1 MDKIRIVERLLEEL
15 DKFCLDLKLKLD
27 SANSF
32 NREYNMILDMHK
44 TLDNSKI
51 DFVNTY
57 CNLSSDNREI
67 FDALIEKICGDHE
80 VSAKIVRQIIN
91 LYYLHKGDLIDKKES
106 EPQQLKAED
115 TLDNFNELIEKYLSE
130 NTMIPNDEMT
140 LDEELLNEA
149 MRIGIVFSE
158 KTQDSIIDDFA
169 SLDHVLK
176 NLDLTEDE
184 ALNLLLLINEN
195 NIRFYDEIIR
205 ERQMQIY
212 EEIERNKADAIDE
225 FDVIAPIDIIKAEDL
240 EEIEKLLRDKKVI
253 EKIVRI
259 INDDY
264 KFMIKIDGSSKEDRE
279 VVETS
284 ISLAKNDLI
293 ERVVDEK
300 VSPYEALERFYADN
314 DHSKEQQAKLLHEIL
329 DDTEYRKYKEEEKEK
344 LLNDGRKFYDK
355 NQSLILNISTSER
368 ELINQYMISLYR
380 DKNQR
385 LLLYKSRSYGNNYQ
399 KIIAEATYE
408 LKVLGK
414 LLDSIDKSSSEYQ
427 ELEAK
432 VCSRISDILECVSKL
447 IDEKDDSK
455 KPPIDNEEKTGTNV
469 YLERNNN
476 RTMFEDDVKPDD
488 TNKGIS
494 KVYYK
499 DLETLLESI
508 RNRSDSSQY
517 ILPVLDNYKN
527 LKKVGAL
534 LAKTSRVEILFIPV
548 GKNDSIIIGA
558 TIEEGR
564 SFSLRDQ
571 DERVGRYMNE
581 INDLKRRLK
590 DDDER
595 TSIIEKSKK
604 VEKRI
609 LSSLTD
615 DKKKS
620 LDVMLNDET
629 ETDNNNISNKSQFGV

>member
-1 MDKIRIVERLLEEL
+1 MDKIRIIERLLEEL

-115 TLDNFNELIEKYLSE
+115 TIDNFNELIEKYISE
-130 NTMIPNDEMT
+130 NTMIPNDEIT

-158 KTQDSIIDDFA
+158 KTQDSIIDDFV

-314 DHSKEQQAKLLHEIL
+314 DHSKEQQLILLHEIL
-329 DDTEYRKYKEEEKEK
+329 DDTELKEYSQEEKAK
-344 LLNDGRKFYDK
+344 ILSNGRKFYDE
-355 NQSLILNISTSER
+355 NQDLILNISTNER
-368 ELINQYMISLYR
+368 ELINRYMISLYK
-380 DKNQR
+380 DKEQR
-385 LLLYKSRSYGNNYQ
+385 LLLYKTRSYGDNYQ
-399 KIIAEATYE
+399 RIIAEATYE

-414 LLDSIDKSSSEYQ
+414 LLDSIDKDSSEYQ
-427 ELEAK
+427 ELESK
-432 VCSRISDILECVSKL
+432 VCSRISDILECINKL
-447 IDEKDDSK
+447 KKEMIATKTEPFEKK
-455 KPPIDNEEKTGTNV
+455 EEPGNIV
-469 YLERNNN
+469 YLERNSN

-499 DLETLLESI
+499 DLETLLSSI
-508 RNRSDSSQY
+508 RNRSDNSQY

-604 VEKRI
+604 VETRI

-629 ETDNNNISNKSQFGV
+629 ETDDNNLSNESQFGV

>member
-1 MDKIRIVERLLEEL
+1 MDKIRIIERLLEEL

-115 TLDNFNELIEKYLSE
+115 TLDNFNELIEKYISE
-130 NTMIPNDEMT
+130 NTMIPNDEIT

-158 KTQDSIIDDFA
+158 KTQDSIIDDFV

-176 NLDLTEDE
+176 YLDLTEDE

-314 DHSKEQQAKLLHEIL
+314 DHSKEQQLILLHEIL
-329 DDTEYRKYKEEEKEK
+329 DDTELKEYSQEEKAK
-344 LLNDGRKFYDK
+344 ILSNGRKFYDE
-355 NQSLILNISTSER
+355 NQDLILNISTNER
-368 ELINQYMISLYR
+368 ELINRYMISLYK
-380 DKNQR
+380 DKEQR
-385 LLLYKSRSYGNNYQ
+385 LLLYKTRSYGDNYQ
-399 KIIAEATYE
+399 RIIAEATYE

-414 LLDSIDKSSSEYQ
+414 LLDSIDKDSSEYQ
-427 ELEAK
+427 ELESK
-432 VCSRISDILECVSKL
+432 VCSRISDILECINKL
-447 IDEKDDSK
+447 KKEMIATKTEPFEKK
-455 KPPIDNEEKTGTNV
+455 EEPGNIV
-469 YLERNNN
+469 YLERNSN

-499 DLETLLESI
+499 DLETLLSSI
-508 RNRSDSSQY
+508 RNRSDNSQY

-604 VEKRI
+604 VETRI

-629 ETDNNNISNKSQFGV
+629 ETDDNNLSNESQFGV

>member
-1 MDKIRIVERLLEEL
+1 MDKIRIIERLLEEL

-115 TLDNFNELIEKYLSE
+115 TLDNFNELIEKYISE
-130 NTMIPNDEMT
+130 NTMIPNDEIT

-158 KTQDSIIDDFA
+158 KTQDSIIDDFV

-314 DHSKEQQAKLLHEIL
+314 DHSKEQQLILLHEIL
-329 DDTEYRKYKEEEKEK
+329 DDTELKEYSQEEKAK
-344 LLNDGRKFYDK
+344 ILSNGRKFYDE
-355 NQSLILNISTSER
+355 NQDLILNISTNER
-368 ELINQYMISLYR
+368 ELINRYMISLYK
-380 DKNQR
+380 DKEQR
-385 LLLYKSRSYGNNYQ
+385 LLLYKTRSYGDNYQ
-399 KIIAEATYE
+399 RIIAEATYE

-414 LLDSIDKSSSEYQ
+414 LLDSIDKDSSEYQ
-427 ELEAK
+427 ELESK
-432 VCSRISDILECVSKL
+432 VCSRISDILECINKL
-447 IDEKDDSK
+447 KKEMIATKTEPFEKK
-455 KPPIDNEEKTGTNV
+455 EEPGNIV
-469 YLERNNN
+469 YLERNSN

-499 DLETLLESI
+499 DLETLLSSI
-508 RNRSDSSQY
+508 RNRSDNSQY

-604 VEKRI
+604 VETRI

-629 ETDNNNISNKSQFGV
+629 ETDDNNLSNESQFGV